1 MLNGHFVIDATV
13 HPYNLGPD
21 NVTETTSAWRRTKGL
36 WLHHKMLSND
46 DASRLADYELFS
58 DFDYDAFTEA
68 LFVESAVDYAFV
80 HTLPNLGF
88 NRDVLVRPER
98 AAALRDKYP
107 NRFLMYGNV
116 TPLEV
121 EHSLRAL
128 QYQIT
133 ELGIRGLKLYPA
145 ATHGTGRLIGWR
157 MDDPKVA
164 FPVFETCLENGITNV
179 AIHKAATLGYS
190 DLDNFKVSDVEGAA
204 KAFPDITFQI
214 VHAGWAYLE
223 ETKLLM
229 ERYSNVVANLELTFS
244 LVVRQPRQFAE
255 ILGQLLFF
263 HLEDQI
269 VYSDGCN
276 VVHPQPG
283 LEAFAAFQM
292 PEDLV
297 EGKGYPQLTDELK
310 AKILH
315 GNIARIHG
323 LDVEELKVGIKDDA
337 FEQAKAGGYPEP
349 WSGLRERT
357 KDRPKVAGA

>member
-1 MLNGHFVIDATV
+1 MLNGQFVIDATV

-21 NVTETTSAWRRTKGL
+21 NVTETTSSWRRTKGL
-36 WLHHKMLSND
+36 AMHHKMLSRD
-46 DASRLADYELFS
+46 DASRLADHELFS
-58 DFDYDAFTEA
+58 DFDYEAFVEA
-68 LFVESAVDYAFV
+68 LFVESAVDFAFV

-88 NRDVLVRPER
+88 NKEALVLPER
-98 AAALRDKYP
+98 AAALRDAYP

-128 QYQIT
+128 DYQIK

-145 ATHGTGRLIGWR
+145 ATHGLRLVGWR

-164 FPVFETCLENGITNV
+164 FPIFEKCLEHGITNV
-179 AIHKAATLGYS
+179 AIHKAATLGFS
-190 DLDNFKVSDVEGAA
+190 DLDIFKVSDLEGAA
-204 KAFPDITFQI
+204 RAFPQITFQI

-229 ERYSNVVANLELTFS
+229 ERYNNIVANLELTFS

-255 ILGQLLFF
+255 IIGELLWW

-269 VYSDGCN
+269 VFSDGCN

-283 LEAFAAFQM
+283 LEAFAKLEM

-297 EGKGYPQLTDELK
+297 EGKGYPPLTDEVK

-323 LDVEELKVGIKDDA
+323 LDVDSL
-337 FEQAKAGGYPEP
+337 KAGIEGDKFEVAKSAGYPEP
-349 WSGLRERT
+349 WTGLRRVT
-357 KDRPKVAGA
+357 AGRPALAGA

>member
-1 MLNGHFVIDATV
+1 MLNEQFVINATV

-36 WLHHKMLSND
+36 SMHHKMLSND
-46 DASRLADYELFS
+46 DASRLADHELFS
-58 DFDYDAFTEA
+58 DFDYDAFVEA
-68 LFVESAVDYAFV
+68 LFLESAVDYAFV

-88 NRDVLVRPER
+88 NREALVIPER
-98 AAALRDKYP
+98 AAALRDAYP

-121 EHSLRAL
+121 EHSLTKL
-128 QYQIT
+128 EYQIT

-145 ATHGTGRLIGWR
+145 ATHGLSLVGWR
-157 MDDPKVA
+157 MDDPKIA
-164 FPVFETCLENGITNV
+164 FPIFEKCLEHGITNV
-179 AIHKAATLGYS
+179 AIHKAATLGYA
-190 DLDNFKVSDVEGAA
+190 DLDIFKVSDLEGAA
-204 KAFPDITFQI
+204 KAFPEINFQM

-229 ERYSNVVANLELTFS
+229 ERYSNILANLELTFS
-244 LVVRQPRQFAE
+244 MIVRQPRQFAE
-255 ILGQLLFF
+255 ILGQLLWW

-269 VYSDGCN
+269 VFSDGCN

-283 LEAFAAFQM
+283 LAAFADFQM

-297 EGKGYPQLTDELK
+297 EEKGYPQLTDEIK

-315 GNIARIHG
+315 GNIARVHN
-323 LDVEELKVGIKDDA
+323 LDIEELKVGIKGDV
-337 FEQAKAGGYPEP
+337 FEEAKAEGFPEP
-349 WSGLRERT
+349 WTGLRRRT
-357 KDRPKVAGA
+357 AGKPAVAGA